1 MEPTGA
7 PWRALELTEAGSPTP
22 EPAQRGIPWLAMGA
36 VAVAI
41 AICAVV
47 LLLAS
52 RPEPTIEVDGAGAAE
67 DVSGAAGS
75 SFGVGVGEAVL
86 VVEVG
91 GAVADPGVYRLPAGS
106 RVGDAVTAAGGFGP
120 RVDVAQAD
128 RQLNLAAPLHD
139 GDEIH
144 VPVRGEAAAT
154 GAGAPVGAG
163 DEAAGAAATGPID
176 LNRATAEQLDTL
188 PGIGPVT
195 VAKIVAAR
203 EEQPFA
209 SIDDLGTR
217 KVLGAATLEKIRAL
231 VTVGP

>member
-7 PWRALELTEAGSPTP
+7 PWRALESTEAGSPAP

-41 AICAVV
+41 AVCAVV
-47 LLLAS
+47 LLLAN

-67 DVSGAAGS
+67 DVSGDAGS
-75 SFGVGVGEAVL
+75 SFGAGEAVL

-106 RVGDAVTAAGGFGP
+106 RVGDALTAAGGFGP

-163 DEAAGAAATGPID
+163 DAAAGAAATGPID
-176 LNRATAEQLDTL
+176 LNRATADQLDTL

-217 KVLGAATLEKIRAL
+217 KVVGAATLEKIRAL

>member
-1 MEPTGA
+1 M
-7 PWRALELTEAGSPTP
+7 RLEDA
-22 EPAQRGIPWLAMGA
+22 
-36 VAVAI
+36 
-41 AICAVV
+41 
-47 LLLAS
+47 
-52 RPEPTIEVDGAGAAE
+52 
-67 DVSGAAGS
+67 SGAAGS
-75 SFGVGVGEAVL
+75 SFGVGGGEAVL

-91 GAVADPGVYRLPAGS
+91 GAVTDPGVYRLPAGS

-144 VPVRGEAAAT
+144 VPVRGEAAAA

-163 DEAAGAAATGPID
+163 DAAAGAAATGPID